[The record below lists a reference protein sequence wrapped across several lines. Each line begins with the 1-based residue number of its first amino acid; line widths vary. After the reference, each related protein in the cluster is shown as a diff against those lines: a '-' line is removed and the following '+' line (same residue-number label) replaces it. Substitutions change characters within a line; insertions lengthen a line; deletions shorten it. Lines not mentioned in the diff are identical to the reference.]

1 MNIGQRYGFEV
12 ETLTGLSP
20 DDEPTLKDR
29 ERAQEIIAE
38 YDLQYVCAGPLEYQT
53 AANQLVEETDAT
65 EILPLTPIPE
75 QTQKWADK
83 DWVYVDIMENINLE
97 TLATALHAE

>member
-1 MNIGQRYGFEV
+1 MNIGQRYSFEV

-38 YDLQYVCAGPLEYQT
+38 HDHQYVCADPLESQT
-53 AANQLVEETDAT
+53 AANQLVKETDAT
-65 EILPLTPIPE
+65 EILPLTPIPG
-75 QTQKWADK
+75 QTQEWADE
-83 DWVYVDIMENINLE
+83 DWGYVEIMENVNFE
-97 TLATALHAE
+97 TLATAFHAE